1 MKRAVGGA
9 TRSPLPGTT
18 LDLIPF
24 GLPKG
29 FKVIDTPGIPSQN
42 QARRCKIW
50 GLWFMVNS
58 VGFLV
63 WSLYLGHR
71 VWRGSGVS

>member
-29 FKVIDTPGIPSQN
+29 FKLIDTPGIPSQH
-42 QARRCKIW
+42 QARISPVTSFRIR
-50 GLWFMVNS
+50 GLAFR
-58 VGFLV
+58 V
-63 WSLYLGHR
+63 WYLGYR
-71 VWRGSGVS
+71 IMIYLKGGLLL